1 MKKLTLAEVMK
12 SYSDFSEQ
20 SPKDVRHA
28 ISVVAGLIEYSVMN
42 MDKDEAFTLPDIGTF
57 SVVESAERTG
67 VNPRNGEVMLIP
79 ATLRV
84 KFKPSATLKRAV
96 KVDEE

>member
-1 MKKLTLAEVMK
+1 MNKITLEEVMK
-12 SYSDFSEQ
+12 AYSMYSEQ
-20 SPKDVRHA
+20 PTKEIREA
-28 ISVVAGLIEYSVMN
+28 IKIVAGLIEHTVTY

-67 VNPRNGEVMLIP
+67 VNPRTGEELLVP

-84 KFKPSATLKRAV
+84 KFKPSASLKRAV
-96 KVDEE
+96 KEY

>member
-1 MKKLTLAEVMK
+1 MKKLTLEEVMK

-20 SPKDVRHA
+20 PTKEIRHA
-28 ISVVAGLIEYSVMN
+28 IKIVAGLIEYNVTN

-57 SVVESAERTG
+57 SVVESAERVG
-67 VNPRNGEVMLIP
+67 VNPRTGEELFIP

-84 KFKPSATLKRAV
+84 KFKPSATLKKAV
-96 KVDEE
+96 KGDE